1 MANENSD
8 FTGLNYPKVVI
19 YWDLPIEN
27 LDLLAFNKKT
37 KIAKHS
43 DLVWFSGIELP
54 KVMI

>member
-1 MANENSD
+1 MADENRD

-27 LDLLAFNKKT
+27 LDLMAFNQKT

-43 DLVWFSGIELP
+43 DLV
-54 KVMI
+54 